1 MLIDDRDMIQTSN
14 HATRIPV
21 VLCLD
26 TSYSMVT
33 NGGFEALN
41 EGVKAFY
48 ETCKND
54 PINKYGFDV
63 AIVSFGADGVKRV
76 QDFRPIWDSES
87 IPTFEFTAI
96 QGETW
101 IDGTPLAKG
110 IDKAM
115 RGLQH
120 RKDEYKEN
128 AIGYYQP
135 FLVIITDGQSTE
147 REPAERAAF
156 LETQK
161 EVVDLQRAKKLKVIA
176 IGVGNQDY
184 SELADFVIDKKILLA
199 KDFSAFDLVFEFM
212 SKSMSNSSSNNNLE
226 DETEESPLTQIMEDL
241 EDEGY
246 DSISIEDFGR
256 DDD

>member
-1 MLIDDRDMIQTSN
+1 MLLDDRDMIQVSN

-26 TSYSMVT
+26 TSYSMVE
-33 NGGFEALN
+33 NGGFDALN

-48 ETCKND
+48 ETCKAD
-54 PINKYGFDV
+54 AINRFGFDV
-63 AIVSFGADGVKRV
+63 AIVTFGAEGVKRLR
-76 QDFRPIWDSES
+76 DFEPIWDKEK
-87 IPTFEFTAI
+87 IPSFKFTAKR
-96 QGETW
+96 GTTW
-101 IDGTPLAKG
+101 VDGTPLAQG
-110 IDKAM
+110 VDLAM
-115 RGLQH
+115 KGLQH
-120 RKDEYKEN
+120 RKNEYREN

-147 REPAERAAF
+147 NDKVAF
-156 LETQK
+156 KATQD
-161 EVVDLQRAKKLKVIA
+161 EVVELQRSRKLKVIA

-184 SELADFVIDKKILLA
+184 SELANFVVDKKILLA

-212 SKSMSNSSSNNNLE
+212 SKSMSSSSSNNTLA
-226 DETEESPLTQIMEDL
+226 DKVEESPLTQIMEDL

-246 DSISIEDFGR
+246 DSISIEDFGK